1 MTKEC
6 RGRGNARDSPMAG
19 PAIHDDIG
27 LGAWARLWRD
37 VPQAWAG
44 SPSAWRGRVR
54 LRTLSNHRWLAI
66 GGQSASLFVVR
77 FGFNFHLPLLPCVIA
92 VALSAAL
99 NLLLAFRYPATHRL
113 TSREA
118 TVQLAYDELQ
128 LGALLYLTGG
138 IENPFALMFLAPV
151 GIAAWNLNLGNTLI
165 LATMALISISII
177 GIYHEPLPWTAN
189 ETLHLP
195 ALYQGGMWASLVITI
210 GFTSIYAWRIAS
222 EAARMQAGLAAT
234 QLALSHEHR
243 LSALGALATA
253 AAHELGTPLG
263 TIAVV
268 AREVERALPPTSP
281 EAEDMRLLRAEAER
295 CRGILTRLARPEESL
310 LGAAERLP
318 FGALLDEIVGEY
330 RGGDVEIRI
339 RLNPWPQGGGEPKV
353 WRVPELLHGLGNLAA
368 NAADFARTEV
378 RVLAEWDAS
387 ELRLAVEDDGPGFAP
402 EILER
407 IGEPYVT
414 SRPGSYALGDT
425 ELSPSDAFTG
435 QQGMGLGF
443 FIAKTL
449 LEHTGG
455 TVKAANI
462 EGGGARVSVR
472 WPRAAID
479 GERRPGRM
487 AAV

>member
-1 MTKEC
+1 
-6 RGRGNARDSPMAG
+6 MATSQTNES
-19 PAIHDDIG
+19 DE
-27 LGAWARLWRD
+27 LSTWARLWRG
-37 VPQAWAG
+37 VPVGWGNYPA
-44 SPSAWRGRVR
+44 AWRGRVR
-54 LRTLSNHRWLAI
+54 LRTLSNLRWLAI
-66 GGQSASLFVVR
+66 GGQSAALFVVH
-77 FGFNFHLPLLPCVIA
+77 FGLNYRLPLLPCVVA

-99 NLLLAFRYPATHRL
+99 NLLLAFRYPPTHRL
-113 TSREA
+113 TNREA
-118 TVQLAYDELQ
+118 TAQLAYDALQ

-151 GIAAWNLNLGNTLI
+151 VIAAATLNLGNTLL
-165 LATMALISISII
+165 LAAMALVSVSVIAV
-177 GIYHEPLPWTAN
+177 YHDPLPWAAN
-189 ETLHLP
+189 DALHLP
-195 ALYQGGMWASLVITI
+195 ALYQGGIWASLVIGI

-243 LSALGALATA
+243 MASLGALATA

-268 AREVERALPPTSP
+268 ARELERALPPDSP
-281 EAEDMRLLRAEAER
+281 EAEDLRLLRQEAER

-310 LGAAERLP
+310 LGAADRLP
-318 FGALLDEIVGEY
+318 LGALLDEIVNEY
-330 RGGDVEIRI
+330 RGEDVEIRI
-339 RLNPWPQGGGEPKV
+339 ELKAFMGGGSEPKV
-353 WRVPELLHGLGNLAA
+353 WRVPEILHGLGNLIA
-368 NAADFARTEV
+368 NAADFATGEIRV
-378 RVLAEWDAS
+378 RADWGPSV
-387 ELRLAVEDDGPGFAP
+387 LRLAVEDDGPGFAP

-449 LEHTGG
+449 IEQTGG
-455 TVKAANI
+455 SVSAANI
-462 EGGGARVSVR
+462 ENGGARVEVR
-472 WPRAAID
+472 WPRGAVD
-479 GERRPGRM
+479 GERRPGGTARS
-487 AAV
+487 